1 MGTPSPSA
9 SSSSTSSI
17 DTTGL
22 PAGKLVVLKVG
33 TTTLMGAEGPDMAV
47 MGRLADVLAA
57 LVAARNRVVL
67 VTSGAVGTGRW
78 RLGMPK
84 PRSIPEKQAAAAVG
98 QGILMGLYE
107 RVLAERGLTS
117 AQLLLT
123 KADLGDRQRYVNASN
138 TLGVLL
144 AAPSPVIPIV
154 NENDSVAVDE
164 LKIGDNDTL
173 SALVASLVAA
183 DALFIL
189 SDIDGL
195 YDADPR
201 SNPDAKRLTRVAAIT
216 PAIEALAGGSGS
228 DYGTGGMATKVAAA
242 KIATSCGIPLVLL
255 HGREPELVL
264 ASLRGEEVGTTF
276 VAAASRLEG
285 RKRWLAF
292 GGTPAGKL
300 TLDAGAVRAVREQGK
315 SLLPAGIRKV
325 AGEFGAG
332 GLVSL
337 LDSEGAEVARGLVN
351 YGSEE
356 LVRIRGHHSA
366 EIEQVLGYK
375 HYDEAIHRNNLVIT

>member
-1 MGTPSPSA
+1 MAIPSRSA
-9 SSSSTSSI
+9 SSNSTLST
-17 DTTGL
+17 DGL
-22 PAGKLVVLKVG
+22 PSGKLVVLKVG

-47 MGRLADVLAA
+47 LGRLADVLAT
-57 LVAARNRVVL
+57 LTAARSRVVV

-78 RLGMPK
+78 RLGMPHK

-98 QGILMGLYE
+98 QGILMHLYE

-123 KADLGDRQRYVNASN
+123 RADLGDRQRYVNASN
-138 TLGVLL
+138 TLNVLL
-144 AAPSPVIPIV
+144 AASTPVVPIV
-154 NENDSVAVDE
+154 NENDSVAVEE
-164 LKIGDNDTL
+164 LKFGDNDTL
-173 SALVASLVAA
+173 SALVASLVSA

-189 SDIDGL
+189 SDVDAL
-195 YDADPR
+195 YEADPR
-201 SNPDAKRLTRVAAIT
+201 VKPDARRLPRVEAIT

-228 DYGTGGMATKVAAA
+228 ELGTGGMATKIAAA

-264 ASLRGEEVGTTF
+264 ASLRGEPVGTTF
-276 VAAASRLEG
+276 VASQNRLEG
-285 RKRWLAF
+285 RKRWLAW
-292 GGTPAGKL
+292 GGKPAGAL
-300 TLDAGAVRAVREQGK
+300 TLDAGAVSAVREQGK

-325 AGEFGAG
+325 GGAFEPG
-332 GLVSL
+332 DLVAL
-337 LDSEGAEVARGLVN
+337 LDPAGQEIARGLVN

-356 LVRIRGHHSA
+356 LVRIRGHQSA

-375 HYDEAIHRNNLVIT
+375 HYDEAIHRNNLVVT